1 MNGGHSPQRAMGD
14 VVLKGLSLCDSSL
27 HPESSSRPPVDQLN
41 SSLIRMELCMEIYPN
56 FEWFRRDYLEISN
69 DDWLATFWMT
79 MWLFGA
85 RISSPGPGT
94 LWRYQW
100 SGRNPARSPV
110 SDMAVWVRISS
121 PGSLEIPEGRPE
133 PRTQPRRPS
142 I

>member
-41 SSLIRMELCMEIYPN
+41 SSLIRMELCKGAFPYEIYPN

-79 MWLFGA
+79 IYVTVW
-85 RISSPGPGT
+85 GPNKLSWTWDT
-94 LWRYQW
+94 LERYQW

-110 SDMAVWVRISS
+110 SDMAVWV
-121 PGSLEIPEGRPE
+121 
-133 PRTQPRRPS
+133 
-142 I
+142 